1 MLCFCAVA
9 GMLMYCP
16 RVVATIA
23 PARVVVNAT
32 LMYCPPHLVRQE
44 AGSALRRCAAAS
56 DLELAPTAVAVAQ
69 RRPGEPHSLLLD
81 GFEFVRLPR
90 AAREAAARL
99 ARTGSGGGGGGGS
112 ASIMSQARLAA
123 GGRGGGGLAVL
134 RGSDDANIAAVV
146 AALSR
151 WPRLLRSAA
160 PGDAGP
166 FERGLR
172 GAALHLPLACAGP
185 VLRRVAP
192 LGAAEPGWSGPS
204 VSVHVDQDLRG
215 APLAGMFG
223 GALALALRTLPAL
236 RLLGVWVAIGGEPR
250 VRPLATNAYCVLRLL
265 MHHSLLSSTC

>member
-1 MLCFCAVA
+1 MLSICALVA
-9 GMLMYCP
+9 TTASA
-16 RVVATIA
+16 ATIA
-23 PARVVVNAT
+23 PARMVVNAT
-32 LMYCPPHLVRQE
+32 LMYCPPQLVREE

-90 AAREAAARL
+90 GAREAAARL
-99 ARTGSGGGGGGGS
+99 ARAGSGGGGGGGS
-112 ASIMSQARLAA
+112 ASIMAQARLAA
-123 GGRGGGGLAVL
+123 GGRGGLAVL
-134 RGSDDANIAAVV
+134 RGSDDANIAAVA
-146 AALSR
+146 AALSS
-151 WPRLLRSAA
+151 WHRLLSA
-160 PGDAGP
+160 PGAGP

-172 GAALHLPLACAGP
+172 GAALHLPLACGGP

-223 GALALALRTLPAL
+223 GALALALRALPAL

-250 VRPLATNAYCVLRLL
+250 VRPLALL
-265 MHHSLLSSTC
+265 TSAVS